1 MDLDIQPNNIHMTL
15 TKSLEDIYFYPIG
28 LCALFC
34 TFSYVKE
41 KMKIKT
47 LTCNIKDESIKY
59 VFASKGYPNR
69 VL

>member
-15 TKSLEDIYFYPIG
+15 TKSLEDIYF
-28 LCALFC
+28 
-34 TFSYVKE
+34 FSYWTLCFILYILLCQGKNE
-41 KMKIKT
+41 NT